1 MKKYG
6 FTLPEEF
13 CFLNQAHNEMR
24 EQLIALELT
33 VQNTAT
39 VKQFE
44 NDQIISEAF
53 NLPKECEHSYAFTS
67 PAGKEF
73 EVPYLNSFDAT
84 YVNKLMQGHIEDVSV
99 PLRKCQRPVETR
111 WWTVLTAFAWCIY
124 YRAPIIRLGINK
136 YLTLK
141 SNQSVIIQLWQDAVA
156 MLSNPFLF
164 CHLVFVAEFGH
175 KFYLE
180 EMLWQQRKD
189 EGLSLPPGFH
199 SHAMATRYIMRLKK
213 LSCMESKI
221 FSTFPRTMKAMVS
234 LSQDKR
240 TQMVLII
247 GNFLTSAKNTLLKHG
262 RRWFQPQLIPFMLGD
277 LTPCEFHGIEVQT
290 NQVIAKKLISLL
302 ETVSESEYLAI
313 RQTRCQIPA
322 ASVSLCKGKVFWGT
336 AMEKNCPVV
345 NAKYDGYC
353 QRHRSQNPL
362 YSSTTSTTTSSA
374 KLENRLDSSQ
384 DRIPNSVQEIT
395 VSTDAFASRVFDDL
409 THDQLESNLKELAL
423 KGDLSRPQCSLLK
436 KAMNNG
442 PYSTPSNNQGV
453 EASFKTEK
461 TVKNIHP
468 NIKSSLSSSLHSYK
482 ENTVD
487 KGYEQLKGKKR
498 VTKEKLGFTQSA
510 IRETRTENVYDA
522 TLKLRHEREERKRKR
537 HEKEGQCLGHLEEE
551 REQKQ
556 KRLRVR
562 SVEKLV
568 EKARELQ
575 LELSS
580 D

>member
-1 MKKYG
+1 
-6 FTLPEEF
+6 
-13 CFLNQAHNEMR
+13 
-24 EQLIALELT
+24 
-33 VQNTAT
+33 
-39 VKQFE
+39 
-44 NDQIISEAF
+44 
-53 NLPKECEHSYAFTS
+53 
-67 PAGKEF
+67 
-73 EVPYLNSFDAT
+73 
-84 YVNKLMQGHIEDVSV
+84 
-99 PLRKCQRPVETR
+99 
-111 WWTVLTAFAWCIY
+111 
-124 YRAPIIRLGINK
+124 
-136 YLTLK
+136 
-141 SNQSVIIQLWQDAVA
+141 
-156 MLSNPFLF
+156 
-164 CHLVFVAEFGH
+164 
-175 KFYLE
+175 
-180 EMLWQQRKD
+180 
-189 EGLSLPPGFH
+189 
-199 SHAMATRYIMRLKK
+199 
-213 LSCMESKI
+213 
-221 FSTFPRTMKAMVS
+221 
-234 LSQDKR
+234 
-240 TQMVLII
+240 
-247 GNFLTSAKNTLLKHG
+247 
-262 RRWFQPQLIPFMLGD
+262 
-277 LTPCEFHGIEVQT
+277 
-290 NQVIAKKLISLL
+290 
-302 ETVSESEYLAI
+302 
-313 RQTRCQIPA
+313 
-322 ASVSLCKGKVFWGT
+322 
-336 AMEKNCPVV
+336 MEKNCLVV

-353 QRHRSQNPL
+353 QQHRSQNPL

-374 KLENRLDSSQ
+374 KLENRLDPSQ

-522 TLKLRHEREERKRKR
+522 TLKLRREREERKRKR

-580 D
+580 DLVSIYT